1 MNLTMRSIKEIIIH
15 CSDTEEGKDFSV
27 ADIDVWHRKRGWRCV
42 GYHYVVYLDG
52 TVAYGRKPT
61 EIGAH
66 CRGHNADSIGIC
78 YIGGRRRGEY
88 ADTRTPQQKIAL
100 LRLLSNLKTIYPNA
114 KIYGHRDFAP
124 KACPCFDARAE
135 YREL

>member
-1 MNLTMRSIKEIIIH
+1 MSTRTIKEIIIH
-15 CSDTEEGKDFSV
+15 CTATEEGKNFTV
-27 ADIDVWHRKRGWRCV
+27 ADIDEWHRNRGWRCI
-42 GYHYVVYLDG
+42 GYHYVIYLDG
-52 TVAYGRKPT
+52 TIAYGRKPT

-66 CRGHNADSIGIC
+66 CKGHNANSIGIC
-78 YIGGRRRGEY
+78 YVGGLRNGKP
-88 ADTRTPQQKIAL
+88 ADTRTPQQKEAL

-135 YREL
+135 YGEL

>member
-1 MNLTMRSIKEIIIH
+1 MRTIKEIILH
-15 CSDTEEGKDFSV
+15 CTATEEGKPFTV
-27 ADIDVWHRKRGWRCV
+27 ADIDLWYSKRGWRCI

-88 ADTRTPQQKIAL
+88 ADTRTPQQKAAL
-100 LRLLSNLKTIYPNA
+100 LQLLSNLKKLYPNA
-114 KIYGHRDFAP
+114 KIYGHRDFAA
-124 KACPCFDARAE
+124 KACPCFDARRE
-135 YREL
+135 YGEL